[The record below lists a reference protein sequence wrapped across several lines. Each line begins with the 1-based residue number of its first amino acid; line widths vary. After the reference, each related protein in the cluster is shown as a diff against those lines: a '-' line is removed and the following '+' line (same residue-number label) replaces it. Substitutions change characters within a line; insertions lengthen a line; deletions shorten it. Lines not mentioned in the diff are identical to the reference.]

1 MIEKI
6 AKKNKI
12 NIYRGSANDL
22 VKRVSNEAILYKVD
36 HIIQLTADNPLIDL
50 NILKKMI
57 NIYSK
62 KNYDFVSNSII
73 RSFPIGTD
81 IRIFTLKSLLKI
93 SKIQKKRENI
103 HAIIILKI

>member
-12 NIYRGSANDL
+12 SIYRGSTNDL
-22 VKRVSNEAILYKVD
+22 VGRVSKAAILYEID

-50 NILKKMI
+50 NILKKKI

-62 KNYDFVSNSII
+62 KNYDFVSNARI
-73 RSFPIGTD
+73 RSFPIGAD
-81 IRIFTLKSLLKI
+81 IRVFTLKSLLKI
-93 SKIQKKRENI
+93 SKIQKKKKE
-103 HAIIILKI
+103 KT